1 MACGVS
7 GDDCALTL
15 KSGATQ
21 VTAHR
26 TGRRESRSGS
36 VGRTG
41 RPVSM
46 LSPRVAGRVTFYILI
61 FLRGINMSEPKPA
74 APAKPPRSPVERA
87 IVWGVIAVGLLVV
100 GLEANAHLAHAA
112 ALGKLQGKLEANA
125 DKFNGLTKQ
134 DVDAVVGAKTPESQ
148 KLSVM
153 DTDITAHRV
162 DIYSYS
168 GLLRTRKLYV
178 YYGIAGKVKGQEAEI
193 LKIDAQPTATAAAAM
208 AKAPKAAPNTNPGAP
223 PTGGMG
229 APPGAGGMSRV
240 QAADV
245 VAWVVDGVERLV
257 VPVVVVLVAGL
268 PLMATTPSR
277 VKPSRR
283 LTGTKSRRTKSL
295 PPRPNLMRTR
305 NQTMPSR
312 PTPSRPI
319 PNPTTPSLRSR
330 NPRRNRVGT
339 T

>member
-1 MACGVS
+1 MDCGVS

-229 APPGAGGMSRV
+229 APPSAGGMGAGPGGGRGGMGGGRGGAAGGAGGGGGAGGRPPADGDDAKPGETKP
-240 QAADV
+240 AADG
-245 VAWVVDGVERLV
+245 DK
-257 VPVVVVLVAGL
+257 
-268 PLMATTPSR
+268 
-277 VKPSRR
+277 KP
-283 LTGTKSRRTKSL
+283 TDEKPAAEAKPDADKKPDDAKPADTKPDDAK
-295 PPRPNLMRTR
+295 PAEPEPKKE
-305 NQTMPSR
+305 
-312 PTPSRPI
+312 
-319 PNPTTPSLRSR
+319 
-330 NPRRNRVGT
+330 
-339 T
+339 